1 MISIT
6 TLDTRERGGYSRTK
20 GSAAARWL
28 SVVAAGLLLSP
39 VAAAAQRATLTLEEA
54 INIAR
59 QNNPTYRQTTNDAT
73 DADWGTREAYAGFL
87 PSLALNNGYSY
98 QASGTPRLGNLS
110 AADFGLSQRPA
121 VYSSDYRI
129 SLFMQVS
136 GGTFFRARQARAFQK
151 ATEARIDAAGFDLAT
166 QVTRQYLAALRARDN
181 VNLTQSAFER
191 ADEAFKLAE
200 ARAAAGDATRVDVGT
215 AQVERGRQEV
225 AVIQARNTYETE
237 VLRLMQQLGVEVEA
251 DVDLTSTFD
260 VFEPAWSLEELTDRA
275 ITSHPQLQSA
285 RRAEAAA
292 SAAAKA
298 QWSNYLPTITLAGQ
312 WAGYVSQI
320 GSNGYIID
328 QIKSSSAGKVEN
340 CQSNNELNARLTSPL
355 PGYPKDC
362 AALAYTDALGQQAV
376 AANRQFPFNYTG
388 SPAYFSASISLP
400 IFDGFTREHQLQTA
414 RAQAE
419 DAKYTRRAE
428 ELNRR
433 TEVLTNL
440 LALRTAYRTVQLE
453 KTNAETA
460 GEQLELAQEMY
471 RLGAGSILEL
481 TQAQESK
488 VRADQAQ
495 LAAIYTF
502 HESLAALEAATG
514 QPLRTTAR
522 PSDEDP
528 APRER

>member
-1 MISIT
+1 M
-6 TLDTRERGGYSRTK
+6 
-20 GSAAARWL
+20 
-28 SVVAAGLLLSP
+28 
-39 VAAAAQRATLTLEEA
+39 
-54 INIAR
+54 
-59 QNNPTYRQTTNDAT
+59 
-73 DADWGTREAYAGFL
+73 
-87 PSLALNNGYSY
+87 
-98 QASGTPRLGNLS
+98 
-110 AADFGLSQRPA
+110 
-121 VYSSDYRI
+121 
-129 SLFMQVS
+129 
-136 GGTFFRARQARAFQK
+136 
-151 ATEARIDAAGFDLAT
+151 
-166 QVTRQYLAALRARDN
+166 
-181 VNLTQSAFER
+181 
-191 ADEAFKLAE
+191 
-200 ARAAAGDATRVDVGT
+200 
-215 AQVERGRQEV
+215 
-225 AVIQARNTYETE
+225 
-237 VLRLMQQLGVEVEA
+237 
-251 DVDLTSTFD
+251 
-260 VFEPAWSLEELTDRA
+260 
-275 ITSHPQLQSA
+275 TSHPQLLSA

-298 QWSNYLPTITLAGQ
+298 QWSNYLPTITLNGQ

-328 QIKSSSAGKVEN
+328 QIKASQTNKVDN
-340 CQSNNELNARLTSPL
+340 CQANNELNARLTSPL

-362 AALAYTDALGQQAV
+362 AALAYTDAMGQQAV
-376 AANRQFPFNYTG
+376 AANKLFPFNYTG

-440 LALRTAYRTVQLE
+440 LALRTAYQTVQLE

-488 VRADQAQ
+488 VRADQAH

-502 HESLAALEAATG
+502 HESLAALEAAAG